1 MFGLRTE
8 CWRVFGVLLVCFGA
22 AKSGSQEDC
31 RKDFDATVRGI
42 GLLQY
47 EKSLEELQQ
56 MYSGSWERN
65 VAINGLIW
73 GMKLGIQA
81 LVVVGEAHSYQEM
94 GTADDAAFAKL
105 VSAQQ
110 CAAAH
115 CGFAC

>member
-22 AKSGSQEDC
+22 AKSGLQEDC

-65 VAINGLIW
+65 VAIPFAADHRTGYYHWVAGVDTSSPAGVRVLSRPLPLPNAAGGRNGC
-73 GMKLGIQA
+73 A
-81 LVVVGEAHSYQEM
+81 LPHG
-94 GTADDAAFAKL
+94 
-105 VSAQQ
+105 
-110 CAAAH
+110 
-115 CGFAC
+115 